1 MIANLIIK
9 SYLIKIVTFEFL
21 NRNVTYLPIT

>member
-21 NRNVTYLPIT
+21 NRNVTYWPKT